1 MSSLT
6 AISPIDGRYANKTSS
21 LRTVASEYG
30 LIRYRVLV
38 EVAWFRFLC
47 AHPDIPECPSLSD
60 DANVTLNKIVD
71 SFDEL
76 GAEKVKKL
84 EATTN
89 HDVKA
94 VEYFIKDAFR
104 SSGIKALITQQE
116 FMHFGELST

>member
-38 EVAWFRFLC
+38 EIAWFRFLC

-76 GAEKVKKL
+76 GAEKVK
-84 EATTN
+84 A
-89 HDVKA
+89 A
-94 VEYFIKDAFR
+94 
-104 SSGIKALITQQE
+104 ALIVLSTRSVP
-116 FMHFGELST
+116 FELSELSSM